1 MKNETFSLDGIEY
14 NIDKLY
20 ELDYTIQKMS
30 EYLQQYG
37 LEKSIRSQRFIRHLH
52 LHIAMKLQRELGIN
66 PEDILFETK
75 LRNKNVDIAVVQ
87 QNEVKLAI
95 TVRSQSSSIKANF
108 TNNINSLQGEV
119 VSLKTYYPN
128 AKVGLVYLIK
138 KTDEKGDCE
147 AYLNENIPKKLL
159 PLINSSI
166 PTKDRFDT
174 AMIVI
179 WDYDE
184 TSEKVKLIE
193 NNIFTKVYNEENFIK
208 DIKNILEEEKINSQ
222 FSLKELD
229 KDKIIEFLKSN

>member
-1 MKNETFSLDGIEY
+1 
-14 NIDKLY
+14 
-20 ELDYTIQKMS
+20 
-30 EYLQQYG
+30 
-37 LEKSIRSQRFIRHLH
+37 
-52 LHIAMKLQRELGIN
+52 
-66 PEDILFETK
+66 
-75 LRNKNVDIAVVQ
+75 
-87 QNEVKLAI
+87 
-95 TVRSQSSSIKANF
+95 
-108 TNNINSLQGEV
+108 LQGEV

-138 KTDEKGDCE
+138 KTDIDLGDDCE

-184 TSEKVKLIE
+184 KSKEVKLNE